1 MSNTLQTFSDMR
13 IAGSDGMPFVSF
25 GGGADGVAAEE
36 REVGGIKIKAFR
48 DASRKLLFVLDT
60 TRDSILPNVLLVID
74 GKDDRKWDDI
84 LENDFRIDPE
94 TVRPRANN
102 KYQRLDI
109 DYDGLGVYSEAMFSN
124 DAEELRKWRL
134 AAAEKQ
140 KYFRMAEAE
149 RELELARATIG
160 EARKTIA
167 GLDEFIALQKDKLKA
182 AKKNLGKEPPKDS
195 AAKILRYEARIER
208 AEAKKA
214 RSARRLKR
222 AERRI
227 DSNGKI
233 LDNYRNTVIPKGRV
247 MNDDNDVKPLFTENP
262 NIIDTDNAFKP
273 VSFGPPPISEP
284 PVAPSAATAPAEAPV
299 AYTPQQFVP
308 PAAPAMQPIRPAV
321 ERPAAPM
328 TGDLKIAE
336 VERKRGQSGAYYLM
350 LTLLIG
356 LSIFT
361 LYLYQKK
368 MGSVETPHIAA
379 TATETITPEPTR
391 PEIVVNP
398 EPQRE
403 VADAAPTMPTPIPE
417 NISDS
422 LPADDPFIAA
432 TASVPETVEPI
443 VEAAPE
449 VAMEPEPPQEIEVAA
464 ETETVP
470 EPVPDEVPDENT
482 LDTMPDATPE
492 TDPFIEPPA
501 AAEPE
506 IPEPVQEETEPY
518 APEPDQEQEYEE
530 VFNADDVSENEPD
543 EMVFESEQFS
553 ENMEE

>member
-1 MSNTLQTFSDMR
+1 MSDTTQTFSDIR
-13 IAGSDGMPFVSF
+13 VAGSDGMPFVSF

-36 REVGGIKIKAFR
+36 REIGGIKIKAFR
-48 DASRKLLFVLDT
+48 DASRKLLFALDT
-60 TRDSILPNVLLVID
+60 TRDSILPNVLLVVD
-74 GKDDRKWDDI
+74 GKDGRKWDDI

-102 KYQRLDI
+102 RYQKLDI
-109 DYDGLGVYSEAMFSN
+109 DYDGLGVYSKAMFSN
-124 DAEELRKWRL
+124 DAEELREWRL

-167 GLDEFIALQKDKLKA
+167 GLNEFIALQKDKLKA
-182 AKKNLGKEPPKDS
+182 AKKNVGKEPPKDS

-214 RSARRLKR
+214 RSARRLRR

-233 LDNYRNTVIPKGRV
+233 LDNYRNTVIPKGRI

-273 VSFGPPPISEP
+273 VSFGPASPPPIPEP
-284 PVAPSAATAPAEAPV
+284 PVAPAAAPAPNAYAPR
-299 AYTPQQFVP
+299 QFVP
-308 PAAPAMQPIRPAV
+308 PEPPAAQPIRPAM
-321 ERPAAPM
+321 ERPVAPI

-336 VERKRGQSGAYYLM
+336 IEQKHGQSGAYYLM

-368 MGSVETPHIAA
+368 MGSVEKPHIAA

-403 VADAAPTMPTPIPE
+403 VAAAAATMPAPLPE
-417 NISDS
+417 NIPDS
-422 LPADDPFIAA
+422 QPADDPFIAA
-432 TASVPETVEPI
+432 TAPAPETVEPV

-449 VAMEPEPPQEIEVAA
+449 IATEPPQEIAVVAEM
-464 ETETVP
+464 ETAT
-470 EPVPDEVPDENT
+470 EPVPEAPAENT
-482 LDTMPDATPE
+482 LETMPDALPE
-492 TDPFIEPPA
+492 SDPFIEPPA
-501 AAEPE
+501 AAEPG
-506 IPEPVQEETEPY
+506 IPEPAREETEPY
-518 APEPDQEQEYEE
+518 EPEPAQEYEE
-530 VFNADDVSENEPD
+530 VFNAAEVSENEPD

-553 ENMEE
+553 ENVEE